1 MTSNGN
7 KIKERLVATFDNPQ
21 LKKKK
26 NWQSS
31 TEKKWQ
37 TSIRKK
43 IKQQTSIGK
52 KMTTFYW

>member
-7 KIKERLVATFDNPQ
+7 KIKERLVETFDNPL
-21 LKKKK
+21 LKKKQ